1 MSAPY
6 TQMCDGEM
14 SVCTACDGAIILA
27 ADIHTS
33 KLVISHYVHLNAVQ
47 AREIASALI
56 AHADAVDAD
65 NHEQV
70 TP

>member
-1 MSAPY
+1 MRHKI
-6 TQMCDGEM
+6 TQLCDGEM
-14 SVCTACDGAIILA
+14 SVCTVDSSTIIMSVNGYSGNLFA
-27 ADIHTS
+27 
-33 KLVISHYVHLNAVQ
+33 SHSVHLNAVQ